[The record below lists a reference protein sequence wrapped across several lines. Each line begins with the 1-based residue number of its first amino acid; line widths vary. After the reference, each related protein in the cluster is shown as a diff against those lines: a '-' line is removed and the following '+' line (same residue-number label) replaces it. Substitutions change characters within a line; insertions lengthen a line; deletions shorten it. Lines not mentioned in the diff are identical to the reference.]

1 MMVRSIVIVV
11 PELLPVPAVKGGAV
25 EYWVQEAS
33 KHLTTCVLKVSI
45 VSRPANET
53 GNVAIQ
59 YLSVPWTHLEQ
70 WFCTVKEKV
79 TWRNPLRYLA
89 KIQNVYGYARRVAKL
104 VRPFDVVYVHNE
116 PNILLFL
123 KRQPDQK
130 IVLHMHNDHLSS
142 RVFRLLY
149 RRALLKVDC
158 VLCVSDYIRRRAV
171 AAFPDLSHKFQVLLN
186 VTEPSVFRPYGD
198 SAYLQL
204 RGKVDLD
211 AGLRYVLYAG
221 RLTEVKGVHVL
232 INAFKRVHSKYPN
245 TRLIV
250 TGSSFFSGAALTPY
264 QAQLIELAQAV
275 KDAIVFTGYLPH
287 ADLRYL
293 YSAADIVA
301 FPSIWQEPFGLVMLE
316 AMASGTCLIAS
327 EVGGVPEVVT
337 HGVNGLLV
345 PPNDPKAL
353 ADAID
358 FALTHN
364 EERAAMEHQARLDV
378 EDRFNWEHLTKQL
391 KKILGELK

>member
-1 MMVRSIVIVV
+1 MARSIVIVV

-33 KHLTTCVLKVSI
+33 KHLTTSVLKVSI

-53 GNVAIQ
+53 ENPAIQ
-59 YLSVPWTHLEQ
+59 YLSVPWTQLEQ

-89 KIQNVYGYARRVAKL
+89 KIQNVYGYASRVAKL

-123 KRQPDQK
+123 KRQPNQK

-142 RVFRLLY
+142 RVFKLLY
-149 RRALLKVDC
+149 RRALLKADR

-171 AAFPDLSHKFQVLLN
+171 AAFPDLSHKFHVLLN

-198 SAYLQL
+198 NAYLQL

-211 AGLRYVLYAG
+211 ASLRYVLYAG

-232 INAFKRVHSKYPN
+232 INAFQRVHSKYPN

-264 QAQLIELAQAV
+264 QIQLIELAQPV

-301 FPSIWQEPFGLVMLE
+301 FPSTWQEPFGLVMLE

-337 HGVNGLLV
+337 HGINGLLV

-364 EERAAMEHQARLDV
+364 KERASMEHQARQDV
-378 EDRFNWEHLTKQL
+378 EERFTWEHLTKQL
-391 KKILGELK
+391 NKILGELK